1 VRERLSEELLGSK
14 GLCAGQ
20 VIRKME
26 VYLGV
31 FQCTVDQ
38 LEGAATMAAD

>member
-1 VRERLSEELLGSK
+1 
-14 GLCAGQ
+14 LCAGQ

-26 VYLGV
+26 VYLGL

-38 LEGAATMAAD
+38 LEGETTMADD

>member
-1 VRERLSEELLGSK
+1 LGSK

-38 LEGAATMAAD
+38 LEEEATMAAD

>member
-1 VRERLSEELLGSK
+1 
-14 GLCAGQ
+14 
-20 VIRKME
+20 ME

-38 LEGAATMAAD
+38 LEGEATMAAD

>member
-1 VRERLSEELLGSK
+1 LSELLLGSK

-26 VYLGV
+26 VYLGL

-38 LEGAATMAAD
+38 LEGETTMADD

>member
-1 VRERLSEELLGSK
+1 
-14 GLCAGQ
+14 LCAGQ

-38 LEGAATMAAD
+38 WLEGEATMAAD